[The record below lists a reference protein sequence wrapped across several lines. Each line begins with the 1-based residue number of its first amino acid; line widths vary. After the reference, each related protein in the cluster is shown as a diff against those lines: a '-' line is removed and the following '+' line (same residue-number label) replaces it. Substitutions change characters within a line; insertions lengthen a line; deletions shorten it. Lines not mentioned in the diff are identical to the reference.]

1 MSIPTPKNAAADEAI
16 RVLLVDDEPST
27 HFLHKRVIGKAA
39 PRAMTISVMNGR
51 AAIEYMRR
59 ARMSKEVCPTH
70 IWLDLQM
77 PQLDGWSFLE
87 EYVSLSE
94 ESACKPSVTIVTSS
108 PNPNDKMRALGN
120 PMVTAYVEKFV
131 TTDECKNLL
140 FSAS

>member
-1 MSIPTPKNAAADEAI
+1 MHMTPDHAAAEQTHV

-39 PRAMTISVMNGR
+39 PHAMTISVMNGR
-51 AAIEYMRR
+51 DAIEYMRR
-59 ARMSKEVCPTH
+59 ARRAEEVCPTH

-77 PQLDGWSFLE
+77 PHLDGWSFLE
-87 EYVSLSE
+87 EYVSLSDE
-94 ESACKPSVTIVTSS
+94 ASCTPAVTIVTSS

-120 PMVTAYVEKFV
+120 PLVTAYVEKFV
-131 TTDECKNLL
+131 TTDECKSLL

>member
-1 MSIPTPKNAAADEAI
+1 MSTFNSQTSTAQEAI

-51 AAIEYMRR
+51 DAIDYMVR
-59 ARMSKEVCPTH
+59 ARRLEEVCPTH

-87 EYVSLSE
+87 EYVALSD
-94 ESACKPSVTIVTSS
+94 ESACAPSVTIVTSS
-108 PNPNDKMRALGN
+108 PNPIDKMRALGN
-120 PMVTAYVEKFV
+120 PHVTAYVEKFV
-131 TTDECKNLL
+131 TTEECKHLL

>member
-1 MSIPTPKNAAADEAI
+1 MNTHLETPATAQEAI

-51 AAIEYMRR
+51 DAIEYMRR
-59 ARMSKEVCPTH
+59 ARRNGEACPTH

-77 PQLDGWSFLE
+77 PHLDGWSFLE
-87 EYVSLSE
+87 EYVTLNDE
-94 ESACKPSVTIVTSS
+94 ATCRPSVTIVTSS

-120 PMVTAYVEKFV
+120 PLVTAYVEKFV
-131 TTDECKNLL
+131 TTEECKDLL

>member
-1 MSIPTPKNAAADEAI
+1 MQATQSI

-39 PRAMTISVMNGR
+39 PGAMTVSVMNGR
-51 AAIEYMRR
+51 DALDYLLR
-59 ARMSKEVCPTH
+59 ARMEHAVCPTH

-87 EYVSLSE
+87 EYMALNEHGKCS
-94 ESACKPSVTIVTSS
+94 PSITIVTSS
-108 PNPNDKMRALGN
+108 PNPRDRDRAMQN
-120 PMVTAYVEKFV
+120 PLVSAYVEKFV
-131 TTDECKNLL
+131 GTDQCRELL